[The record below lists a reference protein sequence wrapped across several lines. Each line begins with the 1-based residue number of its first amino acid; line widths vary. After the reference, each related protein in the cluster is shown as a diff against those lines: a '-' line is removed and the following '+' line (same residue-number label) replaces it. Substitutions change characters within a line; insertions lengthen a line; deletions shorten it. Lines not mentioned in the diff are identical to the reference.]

1 MELLSSSSASTRKA
15 VWEQLSPA
23 SKFLLDIVAGFSV
36 ELWVCLLACLSGV
49 GPSVSVLPDKWG
61 LKGVRKQGRPC
72 EGKWQPPAGLT
83 HREEFTPCRLPEPE
97 AGRATLCSHSSALDF
112 RTLYQTVGVTCPD
125 EKESL
130 ND

>member
-61 LKGVRKQGRPC
+61 LKGVRKQGRP
-72 EGKWQPPAGLT
+72 WRRQVAAP
-83 HREEFTPCRLPEPE
+83 
-97 AGRATLCSHSSALDF
+97 GRAHASRGVYTLPPPRARGGQGHAVFTQFCS
-112 RTLYQTVGVTCPD
+112 
-125 EKESL
+125 
-130 ND
+130 